1 MENEYI
7 WIRLGFIKSESF
19 DHELPLKIL
28 IEIHTRLECIFLIC
42 TFMLLSFALI
52 FVLQNERVWPLKSL
66 KKLLMARN
74 SSQIQ
79 EKIQIHFEI
88 NFDKWHFILKYICS
102 TWRRHCWDFDIIM
115 TNMWSALNELSPQC
129 RCNAKFCFFIYHLIG
144 LIYWL
149 IDVFLKWSLAD
160 RPTD

>member
-28 IEIHTRLECIFLIC
+28 IEIHTTLECIFLIC

-88 NFDKWHFILKYICS
+88 NFDKWHFILKYFCS

-129 RCNAKFCFFIYHLIG
+129 WCNAKFCFFIPFD
-144 LIYWL
+144 W
-149 IDVFLKWSLAD
+149 
-160 RPTD
+160 TDLLTDWRFP

>member
-88 NFDKWHFILKYICS
+88 NFDKCHFILKYICS
-102 TWRRHCWDFDIIM
+102 TWSRHYWDFDIIM
-115 TNMWSALNELSPQC
+115 TNTWSALNELSLQC
-129 RCNAKFCFFIYHLIG
+129 WCNAKFCFFYTI
-144 LIYWL
+144 WL
-149 IDVFLKWSLAD
+149 EWFIDWLTFSLSG
-160 RPTD
+160 P